1 MKWKVSLLILCFALV
16 SLNKFSFATKYDAY
30 KAFLQGM
37 YSLKTRSITETI
49 NKLEYVTELDKNAM
63 VAHGNLAYLY
73 LRGEKQDKALEI
85 AQELEKLDGNN
96 PKTTSSLAVFY
107 MIANKLKL
115 AKEFWEKTLKLD
127 PENEVAI
134 AYIASLYQFDNK
146 LEKSL
151 DYWTKF
157 SQQQPDNPLSYL
169 QLANIQEKLG
179 LHQEALK
186 SYDKTIKINPN
197 IRNAFLSKAHIYESL
212 GQVKLAIKEYKKYI
226 ANFPDDVNVLSQLG
240 KCYYDMKNYSD
251 AKDILFKAKKISF
264 DDIKTNYWLAMVY
277 EKTKQIDKA
286 IPVFKIVV
294 NKDQRNIAFLTRL
307 GHYYALKQNYKQAE
321 KYFLKAL
328 TIEPNNKNI
337 LYLASLNYIDWGKYN
352 EAIEYLNKIIKESPD
367 FADAYFYLGIS
378 YDKDKKFS
386 QAEKALL
393 QAIKLNPQHSQALNY
408 LGYSYAQQGIK
419 LDGSKEFIAKSL
431 GLEPKNSNFMD
442 SLGRLYFKLENFYL
456 AEKTFI
462 YALSIMQTP
471 LTYTHLGD
479 TYLALKNYTKAW
491 ISYSLSYDS
500 KQDKLIKNKLH
511 FVQSQMPKEELYKL
525 MLLRSKSNYD
535 RLLSFKTGFRAK
547 ISSRILSKKL
557 YLYMSYSK
565 GENIKFDFPSLFVIG
580 GMSVTI
586 AGKTV
591 KIDPEA
597 AKNEI
602 PQFLLDIIDQFCI
615 IFSEDFYAQF
625 LDVKPIEKGSNLIYS
640 KNNSSLTINSNTA
653 LIESL
658 SQNNILIEFLKYKVF
673 LASKVP
679 VEIKIFIPSSNIK
692 VILEATKI
700 FEIRE

>member
-1 MKWKVSLLILCFALV
+1 MKWKISSFILCFALV
-16 SLNKFSFATKYDAY
+16 LLSKFSFATKYDAY

-37 YSLKTRSITETI
+37 YSLKTNNIAEATK
-49 NKLEYVTELDKNAM
+49 KLEHATHLDKDAIS
-63 VAHGNLAYLY
+63 ARGNIAYLY
-73 LRGEKQDKALEI
+73 LREKKQDKALKI
-85 AQELEKLDGNN
+85 AEELEKLDGNN

-107 MIANKLKL
+107 MIANKPEL
-115 AKEFWEKTLKLD
+115 AKEFWKKTLKLD

-146 LEKSL
+146 LGKSL

-157 SQQQPDNPLSYL
+157 SQQQPDNPLGYL
-169 QLANIQEKLG
+169 QLANIQERLG
-179 LHQEALK
+179 LHQEALN

-197 IRNAFLSKAHIYESL
+197 IRDAFLSKAYIYENL
-212 GQVKLAIKEYKKYI
+212 GQVKLAIKEYKKCI
-226 ANFPDDVNVLSQLG
+226 ANFPDDVNVLFHLG
-240 KCYYDMKNYSD
+240 KCYYDMQNYSD
-251 AKDILFKAKKISF
+251 ARDVLLKAKKISF

-277 EKTKQIDKA
+277 EKTNQIDKA

-294 NKDQRNIAFLTRL
+294 KKEKKNVAFLTRL
-307 GHYYALKQNYKQAE
+307 GHYYALRQNYEQAE

-328 TIEPNNKNI
+328 AIEPNNKNI

-367 FADAYFYLGIS
+367 FADAYFYLGFS
-378 YDKDKKFS
+378 YDKDKKFF

-419 LDGSKEFIAKSL
+419 LDESKEFIAKSL

-442 SLGRLYFKLENFYL
+442 SLGWLYFKMGKFYL

-462 YALSIMQTP
+462 YALSIMRTT

-500 KQDKLIKNKLH
+500 KQDKSIEKKLH

-525 MLLRSKSNYD
+525 ILLRSKNNYD
-535 RLLSFKTGFRAK
+535 RLLSFKTGFRTK
-547 ISSRILSKKL
+547 ISSRILSKKF
-557 YLYMSYSK
+557 YLYMAYSK

-580 GMSVTI
+580 GMSITI
-586 AGKTV
+586 ADKAV
-591 KIDPEA
+591 KIDPKA

-602 PQFLLDIIDQFCI
+602 PQFLLNMISQFCTI
-615 IFSEDFYAQF
+615 CSDDFYAQF
-625 LDVKPIEKGSNLIYS
+625 LDVKPIEKGNHLIYS

-658 SQNNILIEFLKYKVF
+658 SQNNVIIEVLKYKTF

-679 VEIKIFIPSSNIK
+679 VKIKIFIPSSNIK
-692 VILEATKI
+692 IVLEATKI
-700 FEIRE
+700 SQV